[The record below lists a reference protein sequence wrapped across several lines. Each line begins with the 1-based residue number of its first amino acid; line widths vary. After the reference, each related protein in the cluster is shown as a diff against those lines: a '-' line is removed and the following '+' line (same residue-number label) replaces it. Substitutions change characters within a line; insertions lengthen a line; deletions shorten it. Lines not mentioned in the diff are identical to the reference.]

1 MKSNPICDL
10 HHKIAGGFDSST
22 GEDNKYALCNLK
34 DIDITKTPRKGDM
47 AKNNKRKFL

>member
-10 HHKIAGGFDSST
+10 HHRIAEGFDNAT

-34 DIDITKTPRKGDM
+34 DIHNTK
-47 AKNNKRKFL
+47 